1 MKRRIDS
8 CPMCGSQESK
18 ILAASTFDNK
28 EYHLARCAG
37 CGLHFCTPIPT
48 AEEIAGFYQGDY
60 HADLREAGG
69 SEKRFGLKFAR
80 YRDWVLKFVT
90 GGRSLDIGTSTG
102 LFPSLLKRAGF
113 EAEGVEYNKA
123 SAEWGQAHFGVKIR
137 NCGLEESDAEPG
149 SYDFISM
156 TDVLEHTE
164 CPLRYLKTVRGYLKP
179 GGHMLITFPDI
190 SSLESRYLRLIA
202 EAMRRDWI
210 WSCNHIPLHVWEF
223 TPATA
228 RAMFDKAGFDTVGF
242 RRSHETAEVSLRTLR
257 WLRLPLH
264 LLKIPGI
271 AAMAGTQMEFMIRKR
286 P

>member
-1 MKRRIDS
+1 VKRRVDP
-8 CPMCGSQESK
+8 CPMCASHESK
-18 ILAASTFDNK
+18 ILAATTFADK
-28 EYHLARCAG
+28 EYHLARCAQ
-37 CGLHFCTPIPT
+37 CGLHFCAPTPT
-48 AEEIAGFYQGDY
+48 AVEIASFYQGDY
-60 HADLREAGG
+60 HADLREDGG
-69 SEKRFGLKFAR
+69 TEKRFGSKFAR
-80 YRDWVLKFVT
+80 YRGWVLKFVT

-102 LFPSLLKRAGF
+102 LFPALLKRAGF
-113 EAEGVEYNKA
+113 DAEGIEYNKA

-137 NCGLEESDAEPG
+137 NCGLEESDAERG

-164 CPLRYLKTVRGYLKP
+164 HPLRYLQAVREYLKP

-190 SSLESRYLRLIA
+190 ASLESCYLRALA
-202 EAMRRDWI
+202 SMLHRDWI

-242 RRSHETAEVSLRTLR
+242 RRSHETAECSLPSLY

-264 LLKIPGI
+264 LLRIPGI
-271 AAMAGTQMEFMIRKR
+271 SAMAGTQMEFVIRR
-286 P
+286 RG